1 MTVILELEVIKC
13 RKLIK
18 EVKNTREKKS
28 VTVSARNCKKV
39 FVLGTKEILI
49 MVV

>member
-18 EVKNTREKKS
+18 EVKKHKGKKS
-28 VTVSARNCKKV
+28 ATVTAKNRKKIYQEQKK
-39 FVLGTKEILI
+39 F
-49 MVV
+49 